1 MALVSTGGTSDPAI
15 AANGTGN
22 NIGDMMDTNTGRI
35 APMASSPMTPSPQ
48 PSTPATPMAQPSQ
61 VNPNSAFQNNVQ
73 SPTSTPQPSTQINIS
88 NGQTPPSTTG
98 QQSQTQAPGVNLQPG
113 AQGADVQ
120 NLQNYLA
127 QMGYMTPEQIAS
139 GPGSY
144 GPKTT
149 AAVAMMQKN
158 LGLAPSAANGAYGT
172 DTQQALQ
179 QKYQG
184 LFNSMKGGAT
194 PDTSSQARTQLQ
206 GALTETADS
215 SNNPVFASL
224 SAGMAPIMQSLNQVL
239 SNINNPGLTAVSLQS
254 EYNTLREQYKLPE
267 MNAQMMNMQNIMNG
281 TENDIRDEITK
292 TGGFVTDSQV
302 QGMASARNKL
312 VQKQYNA
319 LATQY
324 SAAQQNVTAM
334 MQYATQDQATSL
346 QRSQATAQITESMAS
361 ISAQMMNMG
370 MTMQN
375 NARSAVQ
382 YNVTQMGYKGLAES
396 ANGNP
401 QMKGYYENMLGLA
414 PGTLSDP
421 TAVAGMDTYKD
432 QQLQINNYKAAIAA
446 FNAGYRGGSGT
457 PDQNTPGIQPIG
469 QVGVN
474 PVDPSTLV
482 RPPSVANGVPLSM
495 TADQMQQYTDTQKS
509 AHTDPGTNNVVAPGI
524 GYYVH
529 QSDGS
534 FVLKASMPSDTDM
547 QYNNIKQTIDNSPD
561 FSGGPKVLG
570 QYTTATNKQLS
581 AFKDLGTYK
590 VLSTVAPYMANIRAA
605 QTNPGSISDLELLDS
620 YVRLSKGG
628 SGQVTGDQVDIA
640 LRGASIGDKASV
652 LQQKLENGG
661 VLSPNQRQQL
671 VQLASQVYNENAD
684 DYKKIYV
691 DAIKTLKGNS
701 IPTSFWRQLP
711 DLNSLLSSTGTS
723 Q

>member
-1 MALVSTGGTSDPAI
+1 MADPLIPQQTPDQAQASFS
-15 AANGTGN
+15 AAGQQ
-22 NIGDMMDTNTGRI
+22 
-35 APMASSPMTPSPQ
+35 PMAASPATPLPQ
-48 PSTPATPMAQPSQ
+48 QSTPAAPTSQPLIATQS
-61 VNPNSAFQNNVQ
+61 PLVQ
-73 SPTSTPQPSTQINIS
+73 SRDNLPGVLPDKNTPTTQINIS
-88 NGQTPPSTTG
+88 NGQTPTTNTSQ
-98 QQSQTQAPGVNLQPG
+98 QQSQPQTPGVNLQPG

-127 QMGYMTPEQIAS
+127 HMGYMTPEQIAT
-139 GPGSY
+139 GPGTY

-149 AAVAMMQKN
+149 AAVALMQKN

-194 PDTSSQARTQLQ
+194 PDTSAQARTQLQ
-206 GALTETADS
+206 GALTETADT

-224 SAGMAPIMQSLNQVL
+224 SASMAPIMQSLNQVL
-239 SNINNPGLTAVSLQS
+239 SNINNPGLSAVSLQS

-267 MNAQMMNMQNIMNG
+267 MNAQMMNMQNVMNG
-281 TENDIRDEITK
+281 TENDIREEITK
-292 TGGFVTDSQV
+292 TGGLATDSQV

-361 ISAQMMNMG
+361 ISTQMMNMG

-382 YNVTQMGYKGLAES
+382 YNVTQMGYKGLADS

-421 TAVAGMDTYKD
+421 AAVAGMDTYKD
-432 QQLQINNYKAAIAA
+432 QQLQINNYKAAISAY
-446 FNAGYRGGSGT
+446 NAGYGGDFGGNS
-457 PDQNTPGIQPIG
+457 NSSKPGAQPAG
-469 QVGVN
+469 QIGVN

-495 TADQMQQYTDTQKS
+495 TAEQMDQYTNTQKA
-509 AHTDPGTNNVVAPGI
+509 AHTDPGTNNVVAPGV
-524 GYYVH
+524 GYYMQ

-534 FVLKASMPSDTDM
+534 YVLKSALPSDEDT
-547 QYNNIKQTIDNSPD
+547 QYNAIKQQIANAPQQQMSPTVTRKW
-561 FSGGPKVLG
+561 SL
-570 QYTTATNKQLS
+570 TANAAIS
-581 AFKDLGTYK
+581 NFKNTGTYQ
-590 VLSTVAPYMANIRAA
+590 VISNVAPYLANIRAA
-605 QTNPGSISDLELLDS
+605 AANPGDKSVSDLELLDS
-620 YVRLSKGG
+620 YIRLSKGG
-628 SGQVTGDQVDIA
+628 VGQITGDQVDI
-640 LRGASIGDKASV
+640 LLKGSSLGDKASV
-652 LQQKLENGG
+652 LQQKLDKGG
-661 VLSPNQRQQL
+661 SLSGAQRQAL
-671 VQLASQVYNENAD
+671 IDLSQGVYKENAS

-691 DAIKTLKGNS
+691 QAVQNMQKQSVPAQFWGN
-701 IPTSFWRQLP
+701 LP
-711 DLNSLLSSTGTS
+711 DFTSLM
-723 Q
+723 QQ